1 MGWLDFIQRKI
12 LPWAPVAAILG
23 VIAYDAFFVCSRFS
37 AAWGCHYPSR
47 NPVIGEPYRS
57 SLIDHDRG
65 CAFGVRGMPSC

>member
-23 VIAYDAFFVCSRFS
+23 VIAYEAFFVCSRFS

-47 NPVIGEPYRS
+47 NPVIGEPYR
-57 SLIDHDRG
+57 
-65 CAFGVRGMPSC
+65 A